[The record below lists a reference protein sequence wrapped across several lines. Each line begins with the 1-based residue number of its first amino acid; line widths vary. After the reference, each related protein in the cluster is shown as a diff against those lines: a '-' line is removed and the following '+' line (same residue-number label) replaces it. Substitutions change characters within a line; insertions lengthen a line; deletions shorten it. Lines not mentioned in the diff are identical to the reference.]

1 VKINMAKRDQ
11 YSGYAPY
18 KDYNTYYTTY
28 TPYPKE
34 TEAEAAKVST
44 RPPAPNFLLF
54 TQGERDLTLR
64 R

>member
-1 VKINMAKRDQ
+1 MNMAKREQ

-34 TEAEAAKVST
+34 TEEEAAKVNDQTFSS
-44 RPPAPNFLLF
+44 LLEALPLH
-54 TQGERDLTLR
+54 GLILILR